1 MLEDNPNLNI
11 HLYDPTPDTV
21 KMWEGPNF
29 TGKSNM
35 TFHQVAY
42 NKTLGKMKFYYDR
55 NDLARCYSLLPLPQF
70 GENL

>member
-1 MLEDNPNLNI
+1 MTLHQIQL
-11 HLYDPTPDTV
+11 
-21 KMWEGPNF
+21 KCGKASNF

-42 NKTLGKMKFYYDR
+42 NKTLSKMKFYYDR

-70 GENL
+70 GENFSIH